1 MAENSRAEVS
11 FFRILFT
18 ASLLAVILSAY
29 PAIKYAASVQ
39 LYSFLAGFL
48 ISLVNAVL
56 GFRLNEM
63 AFKKS
68 ARNFVVII
76 FGGMGIRIIILGIF
90 IVILSQFP
98 VFEVTSLVASVFFF
112 YVLYM
117 SIEIYYLHNKKRTL

>member
-1 MAENSRAEVS
+1 MAQNGQAELS
-11 FFRILFT
+11 YFRILFT
-18 ASLLAVILSAY
+18 ASLVAVILSAY

-48 ISLVNAVL
+48 ISLINAVL

-68 ARNFVVII
+68 ARNFVLIVV
-76 FGGMGIRIIILGIF
+76 GGMGIRMILLGIF
-90 IVILSQFP
+90 LVILLQFP
-98 VFEVTSLVASVFFF
+98 VFDVTSLVASVFFF